1 MTQTTNGDLAAW
13 IGSTETRT
21 DILTAA
27 PLVLLDAFLDRKTDR
42 LLLPWH
48 WLYFLPNAPTA
59 DLGVDGHPIHQGF
72 LPPIAAP
79 RRMWAGSRIEVGNLE
94 VGVGES
100 LSRTTCIRSIETKQG
115 ASGELVFLGLRHE
128 IRGSSGILIRE
139 DQDLVY
145 RDAPAPGA
153 ALPAGKAARTDEKWC
168 REVQPTSTLL
178 MRFSALTFNAHRIHY
193 DREYATHVEGYPG
206 LVVHGPLIA
215 TLLLD
220 LAYERLPGIRVVEF
234 SFRAIRPLFDGA
246 PFYLCACLAEQPNRL
261 DLWARD
267 ADGFVTTQAH
277 LAYA

>member
-1 MTQTTNGDLAAW
+1 MTPTTNSDLTAW

-21 DILTAA
+21 DTLAAA
-27 PLVLLDAFLDRKTDR
+27 PLALLDATLDRKTDQ

-59 DLGVDGHPIHQGF
+59 DLGADGHPLRQGF
-72 LPPIAAP
+72 LPPITAP
-79 RRMWAGSRIEVGNLE
+79 RRMWAGSRIEVSNLD
-94 VGVGES
+94 VGIGEG
-100 LSRTTCIRSIETKQG
+100 LRRTTHIRSVETKQG

-128 IRGSSGILIRE
+128 ISGSSGVLVRE

-153 ALPAGKAARTDEKWC
+153 ALPEGKPARTDEKWC
-168 REVQPTSTLL
+168 RKVQPTSTLL

-193 DREYATHVEGYPG
+193 DRDYATHVEGYPG
-206 LVVHGPLIA
+206 LVVHGPLVA

-220 LAYERLPGIRVVEF
+220 LAYEHLPGIRVVEF
-234 SFRAIRPLFDGA
+234 SFRAVRPLFDGA
-246 PFYLCACLAEQPNRL
+246 PFYLCACPAEQPNRL

-267 ADGFVTTQAH
+267 ADGFVTTQAK